1 MANLTRT
8 QIKNKLKKLNEQ
20 LADIRLELEE
30 LQDDIDYE
38 CNEIEPYE
46 GKDELTPAQEERLDW
61 LDEAVSTLD
70 TVIYNVQDAED
81 EIDNLI

>member
-20 LADIRLELEE
+20 LAVIRLELEE

-38 CNEIEPYE
+38 YYEIEPYE
-46 GKDELTPAQEERLDW
+46 GKDELTPAQEERQEW
-61 LDEAVSTLD
+61 LDDARATLD
-70 TVIYNVQDAED
+70 TVINNVQDAED